1 MANAWRTY
9 LAAALCLLLGWC
21 LPVESRCAV
30 QSPVTA
36 SAAVDSLARNDAPAL
51 LPDLPTRDAE
61 GPATA
66 PSMETEAER
75 TLVTTARIVV
85 LPFLILMVLFQK
97 ASQSFTARK
106 R

>member
-1 MANAWRTY
+1 MGILNTTPDSFSDGGRHNS
-9 LAAALCLLLGWC
+9 L
-21 LPVESRCAV
+21 
-30 QSPVTA
+30 A
-36 SAAVDSLARNDAPAL
+36 SALQHAELMADAGADIIDIGGESTRPGADEVDE
-51 LPDLPTRDAE
+51 T
-61 GPATA
+61 
-66 PSMETEAER
+66 TEAER